1 MNIRLTKA
9 DKWNSI
15 IVARK
20 AIMYVIHK
28 AKPRRAATLRGFF
41 MLTVLYISI
50 QPFAGVI
57 ANDTCYDGDK
67 ESDYVFHVIH
77 PPFCCQYREDSI
89 IIILYIIKNI
99 NI

>member
-77 PPFCCQYREDSI
+77 PPSVASI
-89 IIILYIIKNI
+89 GKTALLLFYI
-99 NI
+99 